1 MLTASLKELE
11 IKYIKYY
18 DSYNTGYNS
27 TKGGDTSRK
36 ECKSINVYNENGDLL
51 ASFSS
56 VIEASDYYKIS
67 KSVIY
72 QCCGRSTMYSL

>member
-27 TKGGDTSRK
+27 TKGDDTSRK
-36 ECKSINVYNENGDLL
+36 ECKCL
-51 ASFSS
+51 
-56 VIEASDYYKIS
+56 
-67 KSVIY
+67 
-72 QCCGRSTMYSL
+72 